1 MIYEDASSRTVKI
14 NGSFSVTSSLTL
26 SGSFNY
32 SGTLS
37 NSVTIPSSGTLSLTS
52 INNVNITSTNSSMYL
67 GYLSGNNI
75 KSTTSILGNTYY
87 GYRSGRNSNSS
98 SEYNTFIGFEAGH
111 ANTFGEL

>member
-1 MIYEDASSRTVKI
+1 
-14 NGSFSVTSSLTL
+14 
-26 SGSFNY
+26 
-32 SGTLS
+32 
-37 NSVTIPSSGTLSLTS
+37 
-52 INNVNITSTNSSMYL
+52 MYL

-111 ANTFGEL
+111 TNTSGDLIHV